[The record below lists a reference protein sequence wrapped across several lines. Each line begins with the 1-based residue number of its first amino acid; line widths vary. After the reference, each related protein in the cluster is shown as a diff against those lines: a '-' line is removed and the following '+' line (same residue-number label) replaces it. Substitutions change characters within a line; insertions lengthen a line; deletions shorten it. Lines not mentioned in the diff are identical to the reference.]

1 MEKKGNKYQCSSK
14 DHSDFKAISFCQKC
28 EIYMCVNCDSIHSNL
43 CPNHSIYSL
52 NNINSD
58 IFTGFC
64 PIEKHHQIELDYFCK
79 THNQLCCA
87 ACIAKIKDNENG
99 QHRDCEVYSLQKIKE
114 EKKVELNNNIKFLEN
129 LGKKYNNKFEDVKEI
144 YQDNLKEK
152 EELKLYIKNTFD
164 EIKNILDSREK
175 QLLLEI
181 DTQFNDI
188 FSNKENL
195 EQCEQLPEKI
205 SSCLNKGYEIS
216 KKWNDTQIKLNSL
229 INECINIQK
238 NLDEIKLINS
248 NIKKFDINL
257 NTQIVFNPEKAELN
271 SFIEQIKS
279 FGQIIQK
286 KNHINYS
293 FKPYPINI
301 TINEKRKFK
310 LSGENGTKNIL
321 TKTGPDGWMGTICEN
336 ILENSKIYRWRIKI
350 LKTQNNN
357 IMVGIAPIDF
367 DINISDYS
375 NCGYYYYLKN
385 STLYSG
391 PPYSYYGEKSNI
403 ISNKISDENDIV
415 VIVNLKKRTLKFI
428 INGEDNGVSYKDL
441 PQDKPLAPAVNLFN
455 QSDTIEI
462 CPF

>member
-1 MEKKGNKYQCSSK
+1 MEKKVNKYQCSSK
-14 DHSDFKAISFCQKC
+14 DHSNFNAISFCQKC

-58 IFTGFC
+58 IFTSFC

-152 EELKLYIKNTFD
+152 EELKLYIQNTFD
-164 EIKNILDSREK
+164 EIKNILDLREK

-188 FSNKENL
+188 FSKKENL

-205 SSCLNKGYEIS
+205 SSCLNKGYEIH
-216 KKWNDTQIKLNSL
+216 KKWNDTGIKLNSL

-257 NTQIVFNPEKAELN
+257 NTKIIFNPEKKELN

-279 FGQIIQK
+279 FGKIIQK
-286 KNHINYS
+286 KNYTNFS

-310 LSGENGTKNIL
+310 LSGENCTKNIL

-428 INGEDNGVSYKDL
+428 INGEDNGESYKDL

>member
-1 MEKKGNKYQCSSK
+1 MEKKVNKYQCSSK
-14 DHSDFKAISFCQKC
+14 DHSNFNAISFCQKC

-58 IFTGFC
+58 IFTSFC

-152 EELKLYIKNTFD
+152 EELKLYIQNTFD
-164 EIKNILDSREK
+164 EIKNILDLREK

-205 SSCLNKGYEIS
+205 SSCLNKGYEIH
-216 KKWNDTQIKLNSL
+216 KKWNDTGIKLNSL

-238 NLDEIKLINS
+238 KLDEIKLINN

-257 NTQIVFNPEKAELN
+257 NTKIIFNPEKKELN

-279 FGQIIQK
+279 FGKIIQK
-286 KNHINYS
+286 KNYTNFS

-310 LSGENGTKNIL
+310 LSGENCTKNIL

-428 INGEDNGVSYKDL
+428 INGEDNGESYKDL